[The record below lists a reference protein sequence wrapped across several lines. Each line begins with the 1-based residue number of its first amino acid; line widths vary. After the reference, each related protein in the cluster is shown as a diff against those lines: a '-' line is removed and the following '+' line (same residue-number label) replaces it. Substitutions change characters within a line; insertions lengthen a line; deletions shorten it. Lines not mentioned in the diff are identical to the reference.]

1 LSDTG
6 IEAGWYPDPKDQS
19 QIRYWD
25 GQAWTEHIA
34 SKDKQSNATQGNDNQ
49 QNSHLD
55 EFFVNTDIVIAST
68 STKKFGLSGKARQTI
83 FENSSSGIAPW
94 FVLASGTDGV
104 LAAYEKELV
113 IVKVGALTG
122 LLSSATGGGRITH
135 IPYRQIV
142 SIEYNGGFMMGVLE
156 VLTASYDGGMNKDFW
171 GVKSLNSSGGDPR
184 QQNNTLPIP
193 KDTFKQI
200 TPQLNR
206 IRELVEASHTVRVEG
221 GLAPTPQNPA
231 PSVSD
236 ELIKLSELHKSGV
249 LSDEEF
255 QQAKARLLEKM

>member
-1 LSDTG
+1 LSDSN

-25 GQAWTEHIA
+25 GQAWTDHTA
-34 SKDKQSNATQGNDNQ
+34 SQDKQSGTPISTNK
-49 QNSHLD
+49 QNSQLD
-55 EFFVNTDIVIAST
+55 EFFANTDIVIAST
-68 STKKFGLSGKARQTI
+68 STKKFGLSGKAKQTI
-83 FENSSSGIAPW
+83 FENSSSRIAPW

-104 LAAYEKELV
+104 LAAYEKELI

-122 LLSSATGGGRITH
+122 LFSSATGGGRITH

-156 VLTASYDGGMNKDFW
+156 ILTASYDGGMNKDFW

-206 IRELVEASHTVRVEG
+206 IRELVEASHTVRIEG
-221 GLAPTPQNPA
+221 GSIPTSQNPL

-236 ELIKLSELHKSGV
+236 ELVKLSELHKSGV
-249 LSDEEF
+249 LSDDEF

>member
-1 LSDTG
+1 MSDSS

-25 GQAWTEHIA
+25 GQAWTDHTA
-34 SKDKQSNATQGNDNQ
+34 SQDKQSGTPNSTNQ
-49 QNSHLD
+49 QNSKLD
-55 EFFVNTDIVIAST
+55 DFFANTNIVIASS
-68 STKKFGLSGKARQTI
+68 STKKFGLSGKAKQTI

-94 FVLASGTDGV
+94 FVMASGSDGV
-104 LAAYEKELV
+104 LAAYEKELI

-122 LLSSATGGGRITH
+122 FLSSATGGGRITH

-156 VLTASYDGGMNKDFW
+156 ILTASYDGGMNKDFW

-193 KDTFKQI
+193 KDTFRKI

-206 IRELVEASHTVRVEG
+206 IRELVEASHAVRIEG
-221 GLAPTPQNPA
+221 APALTTQNSS
-231 PSVSD
+231 PSIGD
-236 ELIKLSELHKSGV
+236 ELIKLSDLHKSGV
-249 LSDEEF
+249 LDDEEF
-255 QQAKARLLEKM
+255 QKAKARLLEKMQ